1 MAEGKDIYIYVFMKR
16 EAYVFMKREAERRVR
31 FFRNVRLP
39 IKSLSIS
46 AYPSV
51 IYIYIHVNHISHLYY
66 HTLYIYKSI

>member
-51 IYIYIHVNHISHLYY
+51 IYIYTCKSYITPILSHLI
-66 HTLYIYKSI
+66 HI